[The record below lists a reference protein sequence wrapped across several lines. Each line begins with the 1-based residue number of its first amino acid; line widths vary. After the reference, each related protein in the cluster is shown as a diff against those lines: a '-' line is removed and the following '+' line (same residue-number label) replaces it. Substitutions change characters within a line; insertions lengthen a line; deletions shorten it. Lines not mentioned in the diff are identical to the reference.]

1 MRVRDVLAHK
11 GHDVVTVRPDAT
23 CRELLALLARHNIGA
38 VVVSSDGTS
47 VAGIVS
53 ERDVVR
59 HLNER
64 GAAVLDEPVS
74 RLATLVVA
82 TCGPDD
88 PLDELRETMT
98 LRRVRHIPVLSDGR
112 LIGIVSIGDVVKSTI
127 SELEDEKRHLI
138 DYLQS

>member
-1 MRVRDVLAHK
+1 MRVSDVLAHK
-11 GHDVVTVRPDAT
+11 GHDVVTVRPEAT
-23 CRELLALLARHNIGA
+23 CRELLALLALHNIGA
-38 VVVSSDGTS
+38 VVVSSDGIAVT
-47 VAGIVS
+47 GIAS

-64 GAAVLDEPVS
+64 GAAILDAQVS
-74 RLATLVVA
+74 QIATLVVA

-88 PLDELRETMT
+88 SLDDLRETMT
-98 LRRVRHIPVLSDGR
+98 LRRIRHIPVVSDGR

-127 SELEDEKRHLI
+127 SQLEDEKKHLI

>member
-23 CRELLALLARHNIGA
+23 CRELLALLALHNIGA
-38 VVVSSDGTS
+38 VVVSSDGTTVS
-47 VAGIVS
+47 GIVS

-59 HLNER
+59 RLNER
-64 GAAVLDEPVS
+64 GAAVLDAPVAEI
-74 RLATLVVA
+74 ATLVVA
-82 TCGPDD
+82 TCGPED

-98 LRRVRHIPVLSDGR
+98 LRRIRHIPVVSDGR

>member
-1 MRVRDVLAHK
+1 MRVRDVLGHK

-23 CRELLALLARHNIGA
+23 CRDLLALLARHNIGA
-38 VVVSSDGTS
+38 VVVSSDGIT

-74 RLATLVVA
+74 ALATLLVA

-98 LRRVRHIPVLSDGR
+98 TRRVRHIPVISDGR

>member
-1 MRVRDVLAHK
+1 MRVRDVLGHK

-23 CRELLALLARHNIGA
+23 CRELLALLALHNIGA
-38 VVVSSDGTS
+38 VVVSSDGTT

-59 HLNER
+59 QLNER
-64 GAAVLDEPVS
+64 GADVLDAPVS
-74 RLATLVVA
+74 QIATLLVA
-82 TCGPDD
+82 TCAPDD

-98 LRRVRHIPVLSDGR
+98 MRRVRHIPVISDGR

>member
-1 MRVRDVLAHK
+1 MRVSDVLAHK

-23 CRELLALLARHNIGA
+23 CRELLALLALHNIGA
-38 VVVSSDGTS
+38 VVVSSDGMA
-47 VAGIVS
+47 VAGIAS

-64 GAAVLDEPVS
+64 GAAILDAPVS
-74 RLATLVVA
+74 QIATLVVA

-88 PLDELRETMT
+88 SLDDLRETMT
-98 LRRVRHIPVLSDGR
+98 LRRIRHIPVVSDGR
-112 LIGIVSIGDVVKSTI
+112 LTGIVSIGDVVKSTI
-127 SELEDEKRHLI
+127 SQLEDEKKHLI

>member
-1 MRVRDVLAHK
+1 MRVSDVLAHK
-11 GHDVVTVRPDAT
+11 GHDVVTVRPEAT

-38 VVVSSDGTS
+38 VVVSSDGIT

-59 HLNER
+59 HLHER
-64 GAAVLDEPVS
+64 GAALLDAPIS
-74 RLATLVVA
+74 QIATLHVL
-82 TCGPDD
+82 TCGPED

-98 LRRVRHIPVLSDGR
+98 LRRIRHIPVLSHGR

-127 SELEDEKRHLI
+127 SQLEDERQHLI
-138 DYLQS
+138 DYLQG

>member
-1 MRVRDVLAHK
+1 MRVSDVLAHK
-11 GHDVVTVRPDAT
+11 GHDVVTVRPEAT
-23 CRELLALLARHNIGA
+23 CRELLALLALHNIGA
-38 VVVSSDGTS
+38 VVVSSDGIA
-47 VAGIVS
+47 VAGIAS

-64 GAAVLDEPVS
+64 GAAILDAQVS
-74 RLATLVVA
+74 QIATLVVA

-88 PLDELRETMT
+88 SLDDLRETMT
-98 LRRVRHIPVLSDGR
+98 LRRIRHIPVVSDGR

-127 SELEDEKRHLI
+127 SQLEDEKKHLI